1 MIYDERWPD
10 YTVVAAELKKLR
22 AEKRKAAFLEKL
34 HYYGGFRLR
43 MRDDYD
49 YERISR
55 RISMRP
61 FTQRM
66 LTIGERIAHELENGR
81 PIGD

>member
-1 MIYDERWPD
+1 MSDERWPD
-10 YTVVAAELKKLR
+10 YTVVAEELRRLR
-22 AEKRKAAFLEKL
+22 KEKRIAEFLEKIQ
-34 HYYGGFRLR
+34 YYGGFRLR

-66 LTIGERIAHELENGR
+66 LTIGERIANELENGR

>member
-1 MIYDERWPD
+1 MNYDERWPD
-10 YTVVAAELKKLR
+10 YTIVATELKRLR
-22 AEKRKAAFLEKL
+22 AEKRVAAFIDKTK
-34 HYYGGFRLR
+34 YYSEFRRR

-61 FTQRM
+61 FTTRM
-66 LTIGERIAHELENGR
+66 LAIGERIANELENGR
-81 PIGD
+81 ASTN